1 MNGWRKLEQGV
12 LDMETFHHPEDLRLY
27 VLILLNATHQGG
39 IQVGGVV
46 LGERQYVRSLRKL
59 REDLWFYNGKKI
71 DEYSHSRIQRSIKR
85 LEKCGWLK
93 AEKYEHGYVFTLR
106 PTKDFA
112 CGEYLSWMGMSNKEE
127 EREESG
133 GDQPDDGAGSGGS
146 SCGEKDVNGVRIE
159 PANRLKNLE
168 KEEIVENNNIKT
180 TATRD
185 AKDVDRLQALI
196 GHFVGRRGRGFLLT
210 PMDYVAMERI
220 SLSEL
225 STDEL
230 IVFMDEQ
237 FEKQESINPKL
248 TINSPRYLEKALEAY
263 VSPRES
269 LQHIDDLLDG
279 LEEIVTEG

>member
-146 SCGEKDVNGVRIE
+146 SYGEKVVKQVRRE

-168 KEEIVENNNIKT
+168 KEEIENT
-180 TATRD
+180 TNLKGT
-185 AKDVDRLQALI
+185 KDGERMQALI
-196 GHFVGRRGRGFLLT
+196 GHFIGRRERGLILT

-225 STDEL
+225 STEEL
-230 IVFMDEQ
+230 IVFMDEEFDRQ
-237 FEKQESINPKL
+237 QSINPKL
-248 TINSPRYLEKALEAY
+248 TINSPRYLEKALESY
-263 VSPRES
+263 ISPRES
-269 LQHIDDLLDG
+269 MQHIDDLLDG
-279 LEEIVTEG
+279 LEEIVTET